1 MDKKKQKP
9 YSEYE
14 RQLLVQLV
22 QSKIGILEN
31 RKTDAVSQKKKHEA
45 WEELAIEFNNSNV
58 SHTADSKQLKKM
70 WQNMKAKARDAKT
83 LEAQRKRTGGGPAP
97 PEMGPMDT
105 QVIAVMPQ
113 IMPSIDVPIDCD
125 TLTTVEA
132 GTGYDNDG
140 ESWRPK
146 RARVSSIEAT
156 LESVIQPGTSQDW
169 TDEAGLTETTVE
181 VTTKSEP
188 SQLSATPSAIRK
200 NKTSFED
207 IKKKLLWQELDNN
220 KKKFEIEV
228 EHMKLKNQLEIE
240 FLRHKYKLEL
250 EILQFKKESENK

>member
-169 TDEAGLTETTVE
+169 TDEAGSLKVNPLSYQLHHQRSEKIKLHLRILKKNCCG
-181 VTTKSEP
+181 KS
-188 SQLSATPSAIRK
+188 
-200 NKTSFED
+200 
-207 IKKKLLWQELDNN
+207 
-220 KKKFEIEV
+220 
-228 EHMKLKNQLEIE
+228 
-240 FLRHKYKLEL
+240 
-250 EILQFKKESENK
+250 